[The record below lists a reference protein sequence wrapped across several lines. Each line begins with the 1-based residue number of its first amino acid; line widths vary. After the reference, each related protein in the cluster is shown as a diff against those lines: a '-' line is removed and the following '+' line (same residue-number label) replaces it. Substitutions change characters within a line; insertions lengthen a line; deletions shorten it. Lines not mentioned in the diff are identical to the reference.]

1 MSQRLPRTTD
11 MVKSRDGVYWFST
24 YGNGVWKY
32 DPFSVINLTRTD
44 NVPTTQKSGI
54 VSDKDNNVWVGTREV
69 Y

>member
-32 DPFSVINLTRTD
+32 DPNSVIKLKQRTD

-54 VSDKDNNVWVGTREV
+54 DIVDKNNNVMVWD
-69 Y
+69 